1 MSRLFFKKK
10 YTIKDLWR
18 RGDQLIKKGKN
29 GEAEKILLSAAL
41 SSSPLDR
48 HYAYLR
54 LIRLYRSILAAQ
66 PGKIDSLMEICL
78 KDIELFPEFCEAW
91 LLEYMNNVPTP
102 YFPSFSVL
110 AEIYEKQG
118 KTGQA
123 IAVCEL
129 ALGYGLT
136 ETLGEDYP
144 TRLERLLEKQKN
156 VTEHEYT

>member
-1 MSRLFFKKK
+1 MRRLSFKKK
-10 YTIKDLWR
+10 YTTKELWR
-18 RGDQLIKKGKN
+18 RGDKLIKKGQKE
-29 GEAEKILLSAAL
+29 EAEKILLSAAL

-54 LIRLYRSILAAQ
+54 LIRLYRSILKEQ
-66 PGKIDSLMEICL
+66 PGKIDSLVEICL

-110 AEIYEKQG
+110 AEIYETRG
-118 KTGQA
+118 KIGES
-123 IAVCEL
+123 IALCEL

-136 ETLGEDYP
+136 ETLGEDYH
-144 TRLERLLEKQKN
+144 TRLERLFDKQNKLS
-156 VTEHEYT
+156 EHKQT